1 MKAGV
6 DMKRRFLLGVLGCV
20 AFAPLD
26 APSMAASSEN
36 NSTCVGFAGTTGGVK
51 FAGIKC
57 ARDIDPG
64 NYAIRYIVKERDDP
78 AQYKALLRV
87 PRKPIRCT
95 LVDKGTMRKGGASPA
110 NVTTIDIKSC

>member
-1 MKAGV
+1 MKS
-6 DMKRRFLLGVLGCV
+6 RFLLGVLGCV
-20 AFAPLD
+20 AFVPFD

-87 PRKPIRCT
+87 PRRPIRCT
-95 LVDKGTMRKGGASPA
+95 LVDKGTMRKFDA
-110 NVTTIDIKSC
+110 NVTEIEIKSC